1 MGFDIEKLKK
11 AAEEATLKASEKTA
25 AARAKAMGGL
35 SVDDIIKEM
44 RNGGV
49 DEETVRGLEKEI
61 NKSTDRNEAI
71 QRIMERGGDVADFI
85 KRLI

>member
-11 AAEEATLKASEKTA
+11 AAEEATLKASEKT

-71 QRIMERGGDVADFI
+71 LRIMERGGDVADFI

>member
-1 MGFDIEKLKK
+1 
-11 AAEEATLKASEKTA
+11 
-25 AARAKAMGGL
+25 MGGL

-71 QRIMERGGDVADFI
+71 QRIMERGGKVADFI

>member
-11 AAEEATLKASEKTA
+11 AAEEATLKANAETA
-25 AARAKAMGGL
+25 AARAKAMGGM

-44 RNGGV
+44 RTGGV

-61 NKSTDRNEAI
+61 NKSTDMNEAI
-71 QRIMERGGDVADFI
+71 RRIMERGGEVADFI